1 MASWQIRID
10 VGGTFADGWALTPA
24 GLQIRCKVLSSG
36 ILRTSVVSIEDGWLV
51 CDRSLSDH
59 DRGLEGFS
67 VDGALIT
74 ESVPNRGKIKVK
86 GQFQLGQIIELV
98 SGEDASVVAARLLT
112 GTAPGSDFPEGDL
125 RVATTR
131 GTNALLEGK
140 GTPVDLYTSKGFES
154 LLEVRDQRRPDLFE
168 LSPSFSV
175 PVTKRVIGVTGR
187 LDREGRELEPL
198 DESEFDDLG
207 AAKALAVAMIHA
219 DVAPDHEKRVAEILR
234 NSGFTEVSVSHEI
247 APMIRLWPRMETTVA
262 NAYLTPVMGGF
273 LRSLENA
280 LPGVSLSLMTSSGQL
295 KSAEKFRPV
304 DSLLSGPAGGI
315 AGAAALARACDLEH
329 VLTFDMGGT
338 STDVARIA
346 GEPGF
351 RYEQEIGPV
360 KVLAPAVKIE
370 TVAAGGG
377 SICQW
382 KNGGLQVGPESA
394 GSSPGPACY
403 GCGGPLTV
411 TDVNLLLGFMDEAR
425 ADIPLDR
432 TAAEGRLEELIQE
445 VGEEVDRVELL
456 EGLRKIAI
464 GHMAEAL
471 RQVSTRE
478 GYDCRDH
485 TLVAFGGAG
494 PQHACA
500 LARKLGMKKILI
512 PADAGLLSAWG
523 LHQAADRE
531 IKVKQ
536 VLKIL
541 DSSVGEELDQLRE
554 GRRVHRSLFELRL
567 KGQDSS
573 IEIEAGQDISEF
585 ELRKAFETRY
595 RELYGDNRPVDREIE
610 WVALRLELVGRSA
623 DLDFEYFERGELVE
637 KLTLEQDGFSTLLL
651 EKGWRVYRGTRGSI
665 RLDWEGRNKSEG
677 RALAV
682 VEAELFRRRFEGVV
696 EEMGEL
702 LRRTALSTNIKE
714 RLDYSCALLDAEG
727 RLIVNAPHIPVHL
740 GALGLCVRKVSAS
753 RMWKEGDSVVVNH
766 PAFGGSH
773 LPDVTVISPV
783 FVKHQLLGFVANRAH
798 HAEIGGKTPGSMPP
812 DGCFLAEEG
821 IVIPPTSIEAI
832 GDDFFKES
840 RSPADNLADL
850 KAQVTAN
857 RYGVKAL
864 RKIAGQSSAEL
875 MVFHMNGLYGRSSVL
890 LARALEGFAETSA
903 EDKMDDG
910 SLIRV
915 KISKNEKLVVDFS
928 GSAGVHSGNLNATP
942 AIVRSAVLYALRLW
956 VKTDIPLNEGLLDQ
970 VEIITESGI
979 LDPPLTRDPKT
990 CPAVVGGNVET
1001 SQRVVDVLLEALGL
1015 QANGQGTM
1023 NNFLFGNEHF
1033 GFYETIGGGAGAGP
1047 GWHGRSGCHVH
1058 MTNTAITDIEILEER
1073 FPVRVREFG
1082 IRRGSGGHG
1091 EWMGGDGLVREIEF
1105 LEETTVSLLT
1115 QRRELIPRPNGL
1127 PGRNL
1132 LLRDGQWQELKGI
1145 QKLVVKTGDRVRIET
1160 PGGGAWLQDL
1170 QTSL

>member
-1 MASWQIRID
+1 MSEWKIRID
-10 VGGTFADGWALTPA
+10 VGGTFTDGWALTPA
-24 GLQIRCKVLSSG
+24 GSQIRCKVLSSG
-36 ILRTSVVSIEDGWLV
+36 VLRTSVIAIEDGWLV
-51 CDRSLSDH
+51 CDRPLSHH

-67 VDGALIT
+67 VDGSVIT
-74 ESVPNRGKIKVK
+74 DSIPKRGRVKVA
-86 GQFQLGQIIELV
+86 GQFRLGQIIELA
-98 SGEDASVVAARLLT
+98 SGEDAPVVAARVLT
-112 GTAPGSDFPEGDL
+112 GTAPGGRFPKCDL

-168 LSPSFSV
+168 LSPGLSV
-175 PVTKRVIGVTGR
+175 PVTNRVIGVGGR
-187 LDREGRELEPL
+187 LDRQGNELEPL
-198 DESEFDDLG
+198 DES
-207 AAKALAVAMIHA
+207 ALADHGEAQAVAVAMIHA
-219 DVAPDHEKRVAEILR
+219 DVASAHEERVAGILR
-234 NSGFTEVSVSHEI
+234 SVTGAEVSVSHEI

-262 NAYLTPVMGGF
+262 NAYLTPVMGSF
-273 LRSLENA
+273 LSSLEDA
-280 LPGVSLSLMTSSGQL
+280 LPGVPLSLMTSAGQL
-295 KSAEKFRPV
+295 KTAKAFRPV

-315 AGAAALARACDLEH
+315 AGAAALARACDLEQ

-346 GEPGF
+346 GEPGY
-351 RYEQEIGPV
+351 RYEQEVGPV

-382 KNGGLQVGPESA
+382 RNGGLEVGPESA

-411 TDVNLLLGFMDEAR
+411 TDVNLLLGFMDESR

-432 TAAEGRLEELIQE
+432 EAAKGKLDELVREI
-445 VGEEVDRVELL
+445 GGEVDRGELL
-456 EGLRKIAI
+456 AGLRKIAI

-471 RQVSTRE
+471 RQVSTRD

-485 TLVAFGGAG
+485 ALVAFGGAG

-500 LARKLGMKKILI
+500 LAKELGIKTILI

-531 IKVKQ
+531 IKVRQ
-536 VLKIL
+536 ILKLL
-541 DSSVGEELDQLRE
+541 DDSVAGEVDQLRE
-554 GRRVHRSLFELRL
+554 GRGVHRSLFELRL

-573 IEIEAGQDISEF
+573 IEVEAGQEVSEP
-585 ELRKAFETRY
+585 ELREAFETRY
-595 RELYGDNRPVDREIE
+595 RELYGDARPVGREIE
-610 WVALRLELVGRSA
+610 WVALRLELVGKSA
-623 DLDFEYFERGELVE
+623 DLDPERFERGDVVDE
-637 KLTLEQDGFSTLLL
+637 LTLEQDGFSTLLL
-651 EKGWRVYRGTRGSI
+651 EKGWRVYRGTRGSV
-665 RLDWEGRNKSEG
+665 RLDWEGRDVTG
-677 RALAV
+677 GGMPAV
-682 VEAELFRRRFEGVV
+682 VEAELYRRRFEGVV

-702 LRRTALSTNIKE
+702 LRRTAISTNIKE
-714 RLDYSCALLDAEG
+714 RLDYSCALLDAGG
-727 RLIVNAPHIPVHL
+727 RLVVNAPHIPVHL
-740 GALGLCVRKVSAS
+740 GALGLCVRKVSADRS
-753 RMWKEGDSVVVNH
+753 WKDGDTVVVNH

-783 FVKHQLLGFVANRAH
+783 FCNEQLLGFVANRAH
-798 HAEIGGKTPGSMPP
+798 HAEIGGITPGSMPP
-812 DGCFLAEEG
+812 DGRCLADEG

-832 GDDFFKES
+832 GDDFFKQS

-850 KAQVTAN
+850 KAQVVAN
-857 RYGVKAL
+857 RHGATAFAKLVD
-864 RKIAGQSSAEL
+864 QSSME
-875 MVFHMNGLYGRSSVL
+875 VVEGHMKGLYARTSNL
-890 LARALEGFAETSA
+890 LAGALAGFEEVTA
-903 EDKMDDG
+903 EDSLDDG
-910 SLIRV
+910 SVIRV
-915 KISKNEKLVVDFS
+915 RISKSEKLLVDFS
-928 GSAGVHSGNLNATP
+928 GSAGVHPGNLNATP

-970 VEIITESGI
+970 VQIITETGI
-979 LDPPLTRDPKT
+979 LSPPLTSDPEK

-1001 SQRVVDVLLEALGL
+1001 SQRIVDVLLEALGL

-1023 NNFLFGNEHF
+1023 NNFLFGNEGF

-1058 MTNTAITDIEILEER
+1058 MSNTAITDVEILEER

-1082 IRRGSGGHG
+1082 IRRGSGGKGKWH
-1091 EWMGGDGLVREIEF
+1091 GGDGLVREVEF
-1105 LEETTVSLLT
+1105 LEDTTVSLLT
-1115 QRRELIPRPNGL
+1115 QRRVMGPRPNGL

-1132 LLRDGQWQELKGI
+1132 LWRDGRWQELKGI
-1145 QKLVVKTGDRVRIET
+1145 QKLIVKPGDRVRIET
-1160 PGGGAWLQDL
+1160 PGGGAWLQEPKSPL
-1170 QTSL
+1170 

>member
-1 MASWQIRID
+1 MAGWQIRID
-10 VGGTFADGWALTPA
+10 VGGTFADGWALAPS
-24 GLQIRCKVLSSG
+24 GKQIRCKVLSSG
-36 ILRTSVVSIEDGWLV
+36 VLRTSVVSIEDGWLV
-51 CDRSLSDH
+51 CDRPLSCH
-59 DRGLEGFS
+59 DQGLEGFTING
-67 VDGALIT
+67 VLIT
-74 ESVPNRGKIKVK
+74 DSIPKRGKIKVE
-86 GQFQLGQIIELV
+86 GQFQLGQVIELV

-112 GTAPGSDFPEGDL
+112 GTAPGSEFPRSDL

-140 GTPVDLYTSKGFES
+140 GSPVNLYTSQGFES

-168 LSPSFSV
+168 LSPSLSV
-175 PVTKRVIGVTGR
+175 PVTKRVIGVRGR
-187 LDREGRELEPL
+187 FDRQGRELEPL
-198 DESEFDDLG
+198 DESGLG
-207 AAKALAVAMIHA
+207 DFGGAEAVAVAMIHA
-219 DVAPDHEKRVAEILR
+219 DVAPAHEKRVAQILR
-234 NSGFTEVSVSHEI
+234 AGGSREVSVSHEI
-247 APMIRLWPRMETTVA
+247 APMVRLWPRMETTVA
-262 NAYLTPVMGGF
+262 NAYLTPVMGDF
-273 LRSLENA
+273 LRSLESA
-280 LPGVSLSLMTSSGQL
+280 LPGVPLSLMTSAGQL
-295 KSAEKFRPV
+295 KSAEAFRPV

-315 AGAAALARACDLEH
+315 AGAAALAKSCKLEQ

-346 GEPGF
+346 GEPGY

-394 GSSPGPACY
+394 GSLPGPACY
-403 GCGGPLTV
+403 GGGGPLTV
-411 TDVNLLLGFMDEAR
+411 TDVNLLLGFMDEKR
-425 ADIPLDR
+425 TDIPLDR
-432 TAAEGRLEELIQE
+432 SAAEGKLDELIQDLGGE
-445 VGEEVDRVELL
+445 VGKMELL

-471 RQVSTRE
+471 RQVSTRD

-485 TLVAFGGAG
+485 ALVAFGGAG

-500 LARKLGMKKILI
+500 LARELGIKKILI

-531 IKVKQ
+531 IKVRQ
-536 VLKIL
+536 ILKLL
-541 DSSVGEELDQLRE
+541 DGSISEELEKLRE

-567 KGQDSS
+567 TGQDSS
-573 IEIEAGQDISEF
+573 IEIEAGQDISEM
-585 ELRKAFETRY
+585 ELRESFEKRY
-595 RELYGDNRPVDREIE
+595 RELYGDARPADREIE
-610 WVALRLELVGRSA
+610 LVALRLELVGRSA
-623 DLDFEYFERGELVE
+623 DLDFEKFERGDLVDE
-637 KLTLEQDGFSTLLL
+637 LTLKQDGFSTLLL
-651 EKGWRVYRGTRGSI
+651 EKGWRVYKGARGSL
-665 RLDWEGRNKSEG
+665 RLDWEGHDELEG
-677 RALAV
+677 DVPAV

-740 GALGLCVRKVSAS
+740 GALGLCARKVSNN
-753 RMWKEGDSVVVNH
+753 RTWKDGDTVVVNH

-773 LPDVTVISPV
+773 LPDITVISPV
-783 FVKHQLLGFVANRAH
+783 FVDGQLLGFVANRAH
-798 HAEIGGKTPGSMPP
+798 HAEIGGETPGSMPP
-812 DGCFLAEEG
+812 SARCLAEEG
-821 IVIPPTSIEAI
+821 IVIPPTLIESI

-850 KAQVTAN
+850 KAQAVAN
-857 RYGVKAL
+857 RHGVKAL
-864 RKIAGQSSAEL
+864 KKLVSHASVAEVAG
-875 MVFHMNGLYGRSSVL
+875 HMKGVYDRSSL
-890 LARALEGFAETSA
+890 LLENILEGFEEVSA
-903 EDKMDDG
+903 EDSMDDG
-910 SLIRV
+910 SKIRV
-915 KISKNEKLVVDFS
+915 KISKDEKLVVNFC
-928 GSAGVHSGNLNATP
+928 GSADVHPGNLNVTP
-942 AIVRSAVLYALRLW
+942 AIVRSAVLYVLRLW
-956 VKTDIPLNEGLLDQ
+956 VRSDVPLNEGLLDQ
-970 VEIITESGI
+970 VEIVTESGI
-979 LDPPLTRDPKT
+979 LDPPLMRDPKK

-1001 SQRVVDVLLEALGL
+1001 SQRIVDVLLEALNL

-1023 NNFLFGNEHF
+1023 NNFLFGNESF

-1058 MTNTAITDIEILEER
+1058 MSNTAITDVEILEER
-1073 FPVRVREFG
+1073 FPVRVHEFG
-1082 IRRGSGGHG
+1082 IRRGSGGQG
-1091 EWMGGDGLVREIEF
+1091 DWMGGDGLVREIEF

-1115 QRRELIPRPNGL
+1115 QRREIGPRPNGA

-1132 LLRDGQWQELKGI
+1132 LLRDGKWQELKGI
-1145 QKLVVKTGDRVRIET
+1145 QGFLAKPGDRVRIET
-1160 PGGGAWLQDL
+1160 PGGGAWLQDV